1 LEQEYAVPL
10 CHAELSDYIPTSRQ
24 LTFNATSTTEC
35 VKIGIVDDFDLEDTE
50 SFNVTLSTSDD
61 DVTITTPMAAV
72 TILDNDAV
80 NISLEQTEYLV
91 SEDDGTVEICVLTSR
106 LVQRELVVTVTTQ
119 DRTAGRNY
127 HTV

>member
-1 LEQEYAVPL
+1 
-10 CHAELSDYIPTSRQ
+10 
-24 LTFNATSTTEC
+24 
-35 VKIGIVDDFDLEDTE
+35 VDDFDLEDTE

-80 NISLEQTEYLV
+80 SIGLEQTEYLV
-91 SEDDGTVEICVLTSR
+91 SENDGTVEICVLTSR
-106 LVQRELVVTVTTQ
+106 LVQRELVATVTTQ

-127 HTV
+127 YTAINNFLK